1 MIITP
6 CRLRLKITLEGS
18 EPAIWRRVEVN
29 DALTFFQLHRV
40 IQEAMGWEDDHLHE
54 FVVAR
59 QRVGTAYD
67 DDVMFMEQEETIPE
81 RRTRLSDLLKD
92 NKKFRYWYDF
102 GDDWWHTVTIEK
114 RLPADPEAPP
124 AQLVAGENACPPE
137 DCGGVW
143 GYADLLGAL
152 ADPDHE
158 QHENF
163 KDWIGGDFDPR
174 AFDLQAHARQV
185 TKTVRKPARAKKA
198 AAE

>member
-67 DDVMFMEQEETIPE
+67 DGVMFMEQEETIPE

-92 NKKFRYWYDF
+92 
-102 GDDWWHTVTIEK
+102 
-114 RLPADPEAPP
+114 
-124 AQLVAGENACPPE
+124 
-137 DCGGVW
+137 
-143 GYADLLGAL
+143 
-152 ADPDHE
+152 
-158 QHENF
+158 
-163 KDWIGGDFDPR
+163 
-174 AFDLQAHARQV
+174 
-185 TKTVRKPARAKKA
+185 
-198 AAE
+198 